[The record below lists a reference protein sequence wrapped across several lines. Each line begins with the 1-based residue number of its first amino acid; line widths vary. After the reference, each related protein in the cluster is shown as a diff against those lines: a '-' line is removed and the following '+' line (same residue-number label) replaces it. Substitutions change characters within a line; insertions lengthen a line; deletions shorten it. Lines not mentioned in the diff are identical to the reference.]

1 MQRTPPDVRTSFLR
15 TNLRQIVGLIALGLA
30 VIAALTTLSFFH
42 FSKKC
47 IR

>member
-1 MQRTPPDVRTSFLR
+1 MQRTHPDVRTCFLG
-15 TNLRQIVGLIALGLA
+15 TNLRQIVGLTALGLA
-30 VIAALTTLSFFH
+30 VIAVLTTRSFFH